1 MRNAEDLQVCSVL
14 VIIVITATTGT
25 EEMEEEWTVA
35 GGAADHLEGG
45 MKGEGPAPMS
55 VRTGGTMRKGTEAA
69 QDLQAE
75 EIRVG
80 MVEAVVV
87 AEDNR
92 AQW

>member
-1 MRNAEDLQVCSVL
+1 
-14 VIIVITATTGT
+14 
-25 EEMEEEWTVA
+25 MEEEWTVA

-45 MKGEGPAPMS
+45 MKGGGLAPMS
-55 VRTGGTMRKGTEAA
+55 VRTEGTMRNVTEAA

-75 EIRVG
+75 DIRVG